1 MHSEWI
7 PKGEIEHVLASLQPK
22 NRLACE
28 VSLFT
33 GLRINDVLSLKPE
46 QIKKQ
51 RFTVYEQKTGKP
63 RRVRLT
69 KDLLDRCL
77 ACSGQ
82 HYVFENRLNGREHR
96 TRQAV
101 YKDLMRSAKAFGIKK
116 HISPHSL
123 RKVFAVEEFEKT
135 GDLKKVQK
143 LLNHTSEA
151 VTVLYAMANV
161 VRRRKNFAIK

>member
-1 MHSEWI
+1 MRSEWL
-7 PKGEIEHVLASLQPK
+7 PKGEIEHILASLQPK

-28 VSLFT
+28 ISLFT
-33 GLRINDVLSLKPE
+33 GLRINDVLSLKTE

-51 RFTVYEQKTGKP
+51 RFTVYEQKTGKS
-63 RRVRLT
+63 RQVRLP
-69 KDLLDRCL
+69 KDLLDRCF

-116 HISPHSL
+116 HISPHSM
-123 RKVFAVEEFEKT
+123 RKVYAVEEFEKT

-151 VTVLYAMANV
+151 VTVLYAMANI
-161 VRRRKNFAIK
+161 VRKRKKFEIQ

>member
-1 MHSEWI
+1 MRSEWA
-7 PKGEIEHVLASLQPK
+7 PKGEIEHILAALTPQ

-33 GLRINDVLSLKPE
+33 GLRINDVLALKPE
-46 QIKKQ
+46 QVKKQ
-51 RFTVYEQKTGKP
+51 RFTVYEQKTGKA
-63 RRVRLT
+63 RRVRLPN
-69 KDLLDRCL
+69 DLVERCL

-82 HYVFENRLNGREHR
+82 HFVFQNRLNGREHR

-101 YKDLMRSAKAFGIKK
+101 YKDLMRAAKVFGVKK

-123 RKVFAVEEFEKT
+123 RKVYAVEEFERS

-143 LLNHTSEA
+143 LLNHSSES
-151 VTVLYAMANV
+151 VTMLYAMANV
-161 VRRRKNFAIK
+161 VRRRKKFGIT